1 MRDFSSKL
9 IFEKS
14 KRGRIGFSLPTSD
27 CIEIKLDQ
35 VIKPELLRKE
45 MLELPEVSEPDV
57 IRHYTNLSTKNHH
70 IDKGFYPLGSCTMK
84 YNPKI
89 NDMIAGFDS
98 LKNIHPLQHPSTSQG
113 CLEVMYEL
121 EIMLNKITGMDSTTV
136 QPSAGSQGEY
146 AGILVMSK
154 YHDMK
159 GNKKKTIII
168 PESAHGTNPAS
179 VVLGGYEPVKVGTD
193 SRGRVD
199 VNDLIDKVDINTA
212 GMMLTQPNTLGLFED
227 DIIQISKIIHNVDG
241 LMYMDGANLN
251 ALLGIARPFDM
262 GFDITHINLHKTF
275 STPHGGG
282 GPGAGPICVVEKLKD
297 FLPVPRIA
305 KKNDKFEL
313 NYNKD
318 SIGQLHSFY
327 GNFLV
332 LVRAYSYILSL
343 GDEGLER
350 MSKIAVLNANYLK
363 KKLEEVYD
371 IPFSDGS
378 MHEFVISAVKQ
389 KNRGVKALDIA
400 KSLLDYNYHSP
411 TIYFPINVPES
422 IMIEPT
428 ESESISTLDEFSRCM
443 IEIDKNID
451 ENPDA
456 ILNAPISTPVRRLNE
471 TKANREIDVNYFIKD
486 ND

>member
-1 MRDFSSKL
+1 
-9 IFEKS
+9 
-14 KRGRIGFSLPTSD
+14 
-27 CIEIKLDQ
+27 
-35 VIKPELLRKE
+35 
-45 MLELPEVSEPDV
+45 
-57 IRHYTNLSTKNHH
+57 
-70 IDKGFYPLGSCTMK
+70 
-84 YNPKI
+84 
-89 NDMIAGFDS
+89 
-98 LKNIHPLQHPSTSQG
+98 
-113 CLEVMYEL
+113 
-121 EIMLNKITGMDSTTV
+121 MDSTTV

-146 AGILVMSK
+146 AGILVMSR
-154 YHDMK
+154 YHDTK

-199 VNDLIDKVDINTA
+199 VNDLKDKVDVNTA

-227 DIIQISKIIHNVDG
+227 DIIQISEIIHNVDG

-297 FLPVPRIA
+297 FLPVPRIV
-305 KKNDKFEL
+305 KNNDKFEL
-313 NYNKD
+313 NYNKK

-363 KKLEEVYD
+363 KKLEQVYD

-411 TIYFPINVPES
+411 TIYFPINIPES

-428 ESESISTLDEFSRCM
+428 ESESINTLDEFSRCM